1 MMARCTRS
9 VQNLRIDAALSS
21 KLSRASVW
29 GTIALLIDGEVCQMR
44 WMRGLATGL
53 GGFLLVLIAVAVLG
67 LGLRWLQVRF
77 FYEPLG
83 GERADEKQ
91 VYLDGIDLMDPE
103 RAPSFVIVLFD
114 DLGWGDLSSYGNQ
127 LIRTPR
133 IDTAAAE
140 GLRMTDFYSA
150 SPVCTPSRAALLT
163 GRYPVRSRTQNHVFF
178 SEASPIATVRKML
191 GQGNELP
198 RDEILLPEAL
208 NAAGYATGMIGKWH
222 LGGIPGHLPNDFGF
236 QSYYGVRTSNDMQP
250 LHVYRNTEIELC
262 DETPRMM
269 MGAFRDEDSDVEMKG
284 VDQRTLT
291 RRYTEEAIRF
301 IEENRDRPFFLY
313 LAHTFPHVPHFAD
326 SEHQG
331 ESPGGIYGDVV
342 EDLDRS
348 TGALLDAIDR
358 LGLAGNTLVLITSD
372 NGADYNGSPGFLRGR
387 KGEVYE
393 GGQKVPMIARWPGHV
408 MPGRVSGAMAMNIDL
423 FPTLLSMAGVPLP
436 QDRLIDGRDL
446 SRLLTSKREQV
457 SPHDLLFYF
466 PVFRGNAPTGVRSAR
481 FKYLV
486 STGDTGRD
494 KAILTDVHRDQEGHN
509 LILRFPEEGT
519 RLGEAVVSFGAE
531 LAANPRGWL

>member
-1 MMARCTRS
+1 
-9 VQNLRIDAALSS
+9 
-21 KLSRASVW
+21 
-29 GTIALLIDGEVCQMR
+29 MR
-44 WMRGLATGL
+44 WMRGLATAL
-53 GGFLLVLIAVAVLG
+53 GGLLLVLIGVAVLG
-67 LGLRWLQVRF
+67 IGLRWLQVRF

-91 VYLDGIDLMDPE
+91 LYMEKIERVDPE
-103 RAPSFVIVLFD
+103 RAPNFVIVLFD
-114 DLGWGDLSSYGNQ
+114 DLGWGDLSSYGNR
-127 LIRTPR
+127 LIRTPSM
-133 IDTAAAE
+133 DAAAAE

-163 GRYPVRSRTQNHVFF
+163 GRYPVRSFTHNHVFF
-178 SEASPIATVRKML
+178 SEASPIATVRRML

-208 NAAGYATGMIGKWH
+208 GAAGYATGMIGKWH
-222 LGGIPGHLPNDFGF
+222 LGGIDGHQPNDFGF
-236 QSYYGVRTSNDMQP
+236 QSFYGVLTSNDMQP
-250 LHVYRNTEIELC
+250 LHVYRNRKIELR
-262 DETPRMM
+262 DETARLPMA
-269 MGAFRDEDSDVEMKG
+269 AFRDEDSDIEMRG

-301 IEENRDRPFFLY
+301 VEKNRDRPFFLY

-326 SEHQG
+326 SEHEG
-331 ESPGGIYGDVV
+331 ESSGGIYGDVV

-348 TGALLDAIDR
+348 TGALLDALDR
-358 LGLAGNTLVLITSD
+358 LALARDTLVLITSD

-393 GGQKVPMIARWPGHV
+393 GGQKVPMIARWPGHIR
-408 MPGRVSGAMAMNIDL
+408 PGRVSDAMAMNIDL

-436 QDRLIDGRDL
+436 RDRVIDGRDL
-446 SRLLTSKREQV
+446 SRLLMSDQEQA

-466 PVFRGNAPTGVRSAR
+466 PVLRGNFPAGARSAR
-481 FKYLV
+481 FKYLA
-486 STGDTGRD
+486 STGDVGRD

-509 LILRFPEEGT
+509 LIRRFPEEGA

-531 LAANPRGWL
+531 LAENPRGWR

>member
-1 MMARCTRS
+1 
-9 VQNLRIDAALSS
+9 
-21 KLSRASVW
+21 
-29 GTIALLIDGEVCQMR
+29 MR
-44 WMRGLATGL
+44 WFRGLAIGL
-53 GGFLLVLIAVAVLG
+53 GGLLLVLIGVAVLG

-83 GERADEKQ
+83 GERIVEKQ
-91 VYLDGIDLMDPE
+91 AYLEKIDRVDPD
-103 RAPSFVIVLFD
+103 RAPNFVVVLFD
-114 DLGWGDLSSYGNQ
+114 DLGWGDLSSYGHQ

-133 IDTAAAE
+133 IDAAAAE

-150 SPVCTPSRAALLT
+150 SPVCTPSRAALLS
-163 GRYPVRSRTQNHVFF
+163 GRYPVRSHTHNHVFF
-178 SEASPIATVRKML
+178 GESSPIATVRKML

-208 NAAGYATGMIGKWH
+208 GAAGYATGMIGKWH

-236 QSYYGVRTSNDMQP
+236 QDYYGVLTSNDMQP
-250 LHVYRNTEIELC
+250 LHVYRDAEIELR
-262 DETPRMM
+262 DDTPRMSL
-269 MGAFRDEDSDVEMKG
+269 GVFRDEDSDVEMRG

-301 IEENRDRPFFLY
+301 VEENRDRPFFLY

-326 SEHQG
+326 PEHEG

-358 LGLAGNTLVLITSD
+358 LGLARDTLVLITSD

-393 GGQKVPMIARWPGHV
+393 GGQKVPMIARWSGHV
-408 MPGRVSGAMAMNIDL
+408 MPGRVTDAMAMNIDF
-423 FPTLLSMAGVPLP
+423 FPTLLSLAGVSMP
-436 QDRLIDGRDL
+436 QDRVIDGRDL
-446 SRLLTSKREQV
+446 SSLLTSERERV

-466 PVFRGNAPTGVRSAR
+466 PVLGGDAPAGVRSAR
-481 FKYLV
+481 FKYLA

-509 LILRFPEEGT
+509 LIRRFPTEGA
-519 RLGEAVVSFGAE
+519 RLGEAVGSFGTE
-531 LAANPRGWL
+531 LAENPRGWR

>member
-1 MMARCTRS
+1 
-9 VQNLRIDAALSS
+9 
-21 KLSRASVW
+21 
-29 GTIALLIDGEVCQMR
+29 MR
-44 WMRGLATGL
+44 WFRGLAIGL
-53 GGFLLVLIAVAVLG
+53 GGLLLVLIGVVVLG

-83 GERADEKQ
+83 GERVAEKQ
-91 VYLDGIDLMDPE
+91 AYLEEIDRVDPE
-103 RAPSFVIVLFD
+103 RAPNFVVVLFD

-127 LIRTPR
+127 LIRTPH
-133 IDTAAAE
+133 IDAAAAE

-163 GRYPVRSRTQNHVFF
+163 GRYPVRSHTHNHVFF
-178 SEASPIATVRKML
+178 GETSPIATVRRML

-208 NAAGYATGMIGKWH
+208 GAAGYATGMIGKWH

-236 QSYYGVRTSNDMQP
+236 QNYYGVLTSNDMQP
-250 LHVYRNTEIELC
+250 LHVYRNTEIELR
-262 DETPRMM
+262 DETPRMSL
-269 MGAFRDEDSDVEMKG
+269 GAFRDEDSDIEMRG

-301 IEENRDRPFFLY
+301 VEENRDGPFFLY

-326 SEHQG
+326 PEHEG
-331 ESPGGIYGDVV
+331 ESPAGIYGDVV

-358 LGLAGNTLVLITSD
+358 LGLARDTLVLITSD

-393 GGQKVPMIARWPGHV
+393 GGQKVPMIARWSGRV
-408 MPGRVSGAMAMNIDL
+408 KPGRVSDVMAMNIDL
-423 FPTLLSMAGVPLP
+423 FPTLLSLAGVSLP
-436 QDRLIDGRDL
+436 RDRVIDGRDL
-446 SRLLTSKREQV
+446 SRLFTSEREQA
-457 SPHDLLFYF
+457 SPHELLFYF
-466 PVFRGNAPTGVRSAR
+466 PIFGGDAPAGVRSAR
-481 FKYLV
+481 FKFLA

-509 LILRFPEEGT
+509 LIRRFPAEGT
-519 RLGEAVVSFGAE
+519 RLGEAVRSFGTE
-531 LAANPRGWL
+531 LAGNPRGWH

>member
-1 MMARCTRS
+1 
-9 VQNLRIDAALSS
+9 
-21 KLSRASVW
+21 
-29 GTIALLIDGEVCQMR
+29 MR
-44 WMRGLATGL
+44 WFRGLAIGL
-53 GGFLLVLIAVAVLG
+53 GGLLLVLIGVVVLG

-83 GERADEKQ
+83 GERVAEKQ
-91 VYLDGIDLMDPE
+91 AYLEEIDRVDPE
-103 RAPSFVIVLFD
+103 RAPNFVVVLFD

-127 LIRTPR
+127 LIRTPH
-133 IDTAAAE
+133 IDAAAAE

-163 GRYPVRSRTQNHVFF
+163 GRYPVRSHTHNHVFF
-178 SEASPIATVRKML
+178 GETSPIATVRRML

-208 NAAGYATGMIGKWH
+208 GAAGYATGMIGKWH

-236 QSYYGVRTSNDMQP
+236 QNYYGVLTSNDMQP
-250 LHVYRNTEIELC
+250 LHVYRNAEIELR
-262 DETPRMM
+262 DETPRMSL
-269 MGAFRDEDSDVEMKG
+269 GAFRDEDSDIEMRG

-301 IEENRDRPFFLY
+301 VEENRDGPFFLY

-326 SEHQG
+326 PEHEG

-358 LGLAGNTLVLITSD
+358 LGLARDTLVLITSD

-393 GGQKVPMIARWPGHV
+393 GGQKVPMIARWSGRV
-408 MPGRVSGAMAMNIDL
+408 MPGRVSDAMAMNIDL
-423 FPTLLSMAGVPLP
+423 FPTLLSLAGVSLP
-436 QDRLIDGRDL
+436 QDRVIDGRDL
-446 SRLLTSKREQV
+446 SRLFTSEREQA
-457 SPHDLLFYF
+457 SPHELLFYF
-466 PVFRGNAPTGVRSAR
+466 PIFGGDAPAGVRSAR
-481 FKYLV
+481 FKFLA

-509 LILRFPEEGT
+509 LIRRFPTEGT
-519 RLGEAVVSFGAE
+519 RLGEAVRSFGTE
-531 LAANPRGWL
+531 LAENPRGWH